1 MAESRVVARLIDY
14 KPASISC
21 QIIRCLKPK
30 QIGALEALLVTP
42 PTSYGEIF
50 SYQLAFSMSVM
61 SLNYSVIIISPLKS
75 IIKEK
80 VMEMIVL
87 EISPVHLSRN
97 KEKILTDI
105 AVEF

>member
-1 MAESRVVARLIDY
+1 MAESRVVAKLIDY

-30 QIGALEALLVTP
+30 QIGALEALLVT